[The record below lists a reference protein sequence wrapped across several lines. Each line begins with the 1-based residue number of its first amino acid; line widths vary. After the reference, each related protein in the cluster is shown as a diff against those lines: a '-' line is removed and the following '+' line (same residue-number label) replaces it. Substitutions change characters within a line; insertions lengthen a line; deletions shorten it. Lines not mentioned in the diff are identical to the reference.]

1 MHSGRPYVLSLSS
14 GHLPMIIPLYLQEV
28 LNVKTK
34 AVLKALLKAKPLYA
48 LLAILL
54 TTLGVTQSEA
64 VSGHLFELMQ
74 LLLE

>member
-1 MHSGRPYVLSLSS
+1 MKL
-14 GHLPMIIPLYLQEV
+14 
-28 LNVKTK
+28 K

-54 TTLGVTQSEA
+54 TTVGVTQGEA

-74 LLLE
+74 LLLQ

>member
-1 MHSGRPYVLSLSS
+1 M
-14 GHLPMIIPLYLQEV
+14 
-28 LNVKTK
+28 KTK

-54 TTLGVTQSEA
+54 TTLGVTQGEA

-74 LLLE
+74 LLLK